1 MSNNVTVANV
11 PEQLPR
17 TFLYRTDIVNI
28 VSFVH
33 YQYIMCSVH
42 MYLSNM
48 AQVEAGRETCVF
60 SV

>member
-1 MSNNVTVANV
+1 MCIEYKIEIENEVEVENEA
-11 PEQLPR
+11 
-17 TFLYRTDIVNI
+17 D
-28 VSFVH
+28 
-33 YQYIMCSVH
+33 CSVH